1 MVPPRT
7 SKRAD
12 SSCNCVRNFIDCN
25 LWCCRTDGKVFSL
38 PGMGSTIADSAL
50 SQDAPVV
57 LGLAIVV
64 IAFGAFV
71 NLIVDLSYALIDP
84 RIKIDAKAVH

>member
-1 MVPPRT
+1 
-7 SKRAD
+7 
-12 SSCNCVRNFIDCN
+12 
-25 LWCCRTDGKVFSL
+25 
-38 PGMGSTIADSAL
+38 L

-64 IAFGAFV
+64 IAFGALV

-84 RIKIDAKAVH
+84 RIKVDSKVVH

>member
-1 MVPPRT
+1 
-7 SKRAD
+7 
-12 SSCNCVRNFIDCN
+12 
-25 LWCCRTDGKVFSL
+25 
-38 PGMGSTIADSAL
+38 MGSTIADSAL

-64 IAFGAFV
+64 ISFGAFV
-71 NLIVDLSYALIDP
+71 NLIVDLSYALIDQ

>member
-1 MVPPRT
+1 MALGSTTRRSACQRVI
-7 SKRAD
+7 SAALKRAN
-12 SSCNCVRNFIDCN
+12 SAA
-25 LWCCRTDGKVFSL
+25 L

-71 NLIVDLSYALIDP
+71 NLVVDLSYALIDP